1 MTVQFALKAAAEQ
14 IPWTE
19 VRDEEFLPALGPV
32 MHFHQDAE
40 IYGEGEEAACY
51 YKVISGVV
59 RTCKFLADGRRQID
73 AFHVAGDL
81 FGLENGCTHSLSAE
95 AVGECE
101 VVAYRRWTPGAKRGA
116 PALLLE
122 HVMRNLERAQEHA
135 VLLGRRTAPEKVA
148 SFLLGWAKH
157 SAKSGT
163 IALAMTRQDMGDYLG
178 LTLETVSRIL
188 SQMERDDLIELPS
201 ARQIRVTNLAA
212 LQEMNG

>member
-1 MTVQFALKAAAEQ
+1 MSVQFAIKTAAE
-14 IPWTE
+14 PTNWSE
-19 VRDEEFLPALGPV
+19 AEFLPALGPV
-32 MHFHQDAE
+32 MHYAQDSE
-40 IYGEGEEAACY
+40 IYGEGEDADCY

-81 FGLENGCTHSLSAE
+81 FGVETGCTHTLSAE
-95 AVGECE
+95 AVGDCE
-101 VVAYRRWTPGAKRGA
+101 IVAYRRWIPCAKRGA
-116 PALLLE
+116 PAQLLE

-157 SAKSGT
+157 SAKGAT

-188 SQMERDDLIELPS
+188 SRMERDDLIELPS